1 MQTVTVPVCNIDLF
15 DDKANHFWLGSI
27 AAITER
33 YPVLEQHHEN
43 LFYSL
48 LFIEKAEGTVNIDGT
63 NFIAD
68 HAQIIIIKPHCINSI
83 KLHKGAVGKLI
94 CFTEDFFSLR
104 YNNNVLYHFSFLET
118 SAQKNVFLDGKQMA
132 YWNTL
137 LHLIWNEFELQK
149 KQSEKAIRSYLNI
162 ILIELDRLHKPLKA
176 RGFHTPAHEKVLHFQ
191 KLTEKY
197 FNMHKLPS
205 EYAKMLFIS
214 TNYLNKICKKITGQ
228 TAGDLIRKQVI
239 IEAQRMLHYTNDAIS
254 EIAGKLG
261 FEHVSYFITFFKKH
275 TGKTPEEF
283 RKGSLH

>member
-1 MQTVTVPVCNIDLF
+1 MQTVSVPVCNIDLF
-15 DDKANHFWLGSI
+15 DDKANHFWLRTI

-33 YPVLEQHHEN
+33 FPILEQDHEN
-43 LFYSL
+43 LFYSVL
-48 LFIEKAEGTVNIDGT
+48 LIEKAEGTVTIDGT
-63 NFIAD
+63 NFIVD
-68 HAQIIIIKPHCINSI
+68 HTQIIIIKPHCINSI
-83 KLHKGAVGKLI
+83 KLNKEAVGKLI

-118 SAQKNVFLDGKQMA
+118 AAQKAVFLDEKQLI

-137 LHLIWNEFELQK
+137 LYLISNEFELQK
-149 KQSEKAIRSYLNI
+149 MESEKAIRSYLNI
-162 ILIELDRLHKPLKA
+162 VLIELDRLHKPIKI
-176 RGFHTPAHEKVLHFQ
+176 RRFHTPAHEKVWHFQ

-197 FNMHKLPS
+197 FSIHKLPS

-214 TNYLNKICKKITGQ
+214 TNYLNKICKKIMSQ

-239 IEAQRMLHYTNDAIS
+239 IEAQRMLHYTNDTIS

-283 RKGSLH
+283 RKGSSY